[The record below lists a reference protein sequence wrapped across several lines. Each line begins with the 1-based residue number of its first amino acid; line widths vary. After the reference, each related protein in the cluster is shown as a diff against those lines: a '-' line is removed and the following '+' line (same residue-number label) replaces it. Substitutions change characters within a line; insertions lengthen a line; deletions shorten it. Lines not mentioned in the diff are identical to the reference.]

1 MVSSSEVPADGS
13 KEAPAGLRQ
22 AWELLGEAAERRS
35 GAWRRLSEAF
45 YSPEPE
51 WVEQLLAGSVEV
63 DLRQATSW
71 LDSNQELYEP
81 SLVALGH
88 YVERR
93 AGSDPAAVLE
103 ELAVDHARLFVGPE
117 KAPASPYESV
127 WTDVDPMSGSP
138 IINGPSS
145 IAVSAAYQEQGL
157 ASSPDH
163 RDFPDHIA
171 TEAEFLCYLCEREA
185 AAWRAGEG
193 DLAKE
198 LRAVQQQFITA
209 HLGRFAREFCRA
221 VDTAGHETCYAVFA
235 NFLLAHLTVESG
247 SPYLEVV
254 GSIWS
259 SPEHTG

>member
-1 MVSSSEVPADGS
+1 M
-13 KEAPAGLRQ
+13 
-22 AWELLGEAAERRS
+22 
-35 GAWRRLSEAF
+35 
-45 YSPEPE
+45 
-51 WVEQLLAGSVEV
+51 
-63 DLRQATSW
+63 ATSW

-81 SLVALGH
+81 SLVALH
-88 YVERR
+88 RYVERHAGR
-93 AGSDPAAVLE
+93 AFPEVLE

-127 WTDVDPMSGSP
+127 WTDVDPMSREP
-138 IINGPSS
+138 IFNGPST
-145 IAVSAAYQEQGL
+145 ATVTAAYRAQGL
-157 ASSPDH
+157 VESPEHRDLPDH
-163 RDFPDHIA
+163 VA
-171 TEAEFLCYLCEREA
+171 TETEFLCYLCEREET
-185 AAWRAGEG
+185 AWRGGEA

-235 NFLLAHLTVESG
+235 DFLLVHLTIESG

-259 SPEHTG
+259 SPDHKG